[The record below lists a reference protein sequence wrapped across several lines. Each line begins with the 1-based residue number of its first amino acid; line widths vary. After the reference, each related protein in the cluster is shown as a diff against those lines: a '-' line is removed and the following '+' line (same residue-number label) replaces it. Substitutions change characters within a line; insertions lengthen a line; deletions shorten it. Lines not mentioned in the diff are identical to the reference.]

1 MIRLFSGLVLL
12 LGILYLTSCDNN
24 PTQSVA
30 PVPGPSFKGAFIVN
44 EGNFTQG
51 NASLSF
57 FNAGAGL
64 VVNNVFQ
71 QANNAAL
78 GDVANSMVVEDTL
91 GYIVVNNSDKIEV
104 ISVNTYRR
112 VRTITL
118 PAGSSPR
125 NMVLLGDGR
134 AYVTELF
141 NNAVLIINVNTG
153 AVAGSIPVGPNPEGL
168 LLINDKVLV
177 ANSGFGS
184 GHTVSV
190 ISTTANA
197 VVDSIGVGDGPQWI
211 EIDPQGGINVLC
223 GGSFGADFST
233 PDDDTPG
240 GVWVLNAG
248 NFAVTDS
255 LVLPKGD
262 HPSELTISQ
271 GGSGY
276 FLDNGTLT
284 QYNTS
289 TYKIVNS
296 SVVKGTYYHVRVND
310 DTATLYLLDA
320 KDFVAPGELQIRDF
334 NGNLLGSYTV
344 GIIPGFVAF
353 VNTGR

>member
-1 MIRLFSGLVLL
+1 MMRLLSWFLL
-12 LGILYLTSCDNN
+12 LFGVLILTSCDNN

-30 PVPGPSFKGAFIVN
+30 PVPGPVFKGAFIVN
-44 EGNFTQG
+44 EGNFTHG

-57 FNAGAGL
+57 FNAQAGL
-64 VVNNVFQ
+64 VLNNVFQ
-71 QANNAAL
+71 QANNAPL

-104 ISVNTYRR
+104 ISVNTFRR
-112 VRTITL
+112 VKTITL

-125 NMVLLGDGR
+125 NMVMLGDGR

-141 NNAVLIINVNTG
+141 NNAVLIVDVKTG
-153 AVAGSIPVGPNPEGL
+153 AVTGSIPVGPNPEGL

-190 ISTTANA
+190 ISTASNS
-197 VVDSIGVGDGPQWI
+197 VVDTIRVGDGPQWI
-211 EIDPQGGINVLC
+211 EIDPQGEINVLC
-223 GGSFGADFST
+223 GGSFGSDFSS

-262 HPSELTISQ
+262 HPSELSISK
-271 GGSGY
+271 GGNGY
-276 FLDNGTLT
+276 FLNNGTLT

-289 TYKIVNS
+289 TYKIENS
-296 SVVKGTYYHVRVND
+296 SVVKGAYYHVRVND
-310 DTATLYLLDA
+310 DTATLYLLNA
-320 KDFVAPGELQIRDF
+320 KDFVAPGELQVRDF
-334 NGNLLGSYTV
+334 NGNLLGSFTV

-353 VNTGR
+353 VKSNG